1 MSADEMAARLAALAE
16 PAGRALL
23 DRLRGVDV
31 TGPAG
36 LRLGTELRRD
46 HPTDLVVDALAQHEL
61 RSRAG
66 AKFTRAAD
74 MFFTRAGLEQASAE
88 VVAEHR
94 RRRYRGCVTVA
105 DLCCGIGGDLV
116 ALAAESDVVGVDRD
130 PVHLWMAREN
140 ARAYGVLD
148 RVQTRESDV
157 RDAALAD
164 VDAVFVDPARRSA
177 SGRTRVGASEP
188 PLAWCLGVADAVE
201 RVGIKA
207 APGLA
212 HDLVPAGW
220 ELEFVAVDRELKETA
235 LWSPALASART
246 RATVLPGG
254 HTMTAEPG
262 AAVDVGEPEEFLF
275 DPNPAIT
282 RAGLVED
289 LARRIGAHKI
299 DDRIA
304 FLTGSAPVRSPF
316 ARTLRV
322 IDSGPWNQKQL
333 PDRLRRLDVGSVD
346 IRRRGLAGDV
356 DALHR
361 RLKLT
366 GSRRATLVMTRV
378 HERPWALV
386 CVDVA
391 EFAP

>member
-1 MSADEMAARLAALAE
+1 M
-16 PAGRALL
+16 
-23 DRLRGVDV
+23 
-31 TGPAG
+31 TG
-36 LRLGTELRRD
+36 
-46 HPTDLVVDALAQHEL
+46 
-61 RSRAG
+61 
-66 AKFTRAAD
+66 
-74 MFFTRAGLEQASAE
+74 
-88 VVAEHR
+88 
-94 RRRYRGCVTVA
+94 
-105 DLCCGIGGDLV
+105 
-116 ALAAESDVVGVDRD
+116 
-130 PVHLWMAREN
+130 
-140 ARAYGVLD
+140 
-148 RVQTRESDV
+148 
-157 RDAALAD
+157 
-164 VDAVFVDPARRSA
+164 
-177 SGRTRVGASEP
+177 
-188 PLAWCLGVADAVE
+188 
-201 RVGIKA
+201 
-207 APGLA
+207 
-212 HDLVPAGW
+212 
-220 ELEFVAVDRELKETA
+220 
-235 LWSPALASART
+235 
-246 RATVLPGG
+246 
-254 HTMTAEPG
+254 EPG
-262 AAVDVGEPEEFLF
+262 EAVDVGEPEEFLF

-304 FLTGSAPVRSPF
+304 FLTGSAPAHSPF

-378 HERPWALV
+378 EERPWALV